1 MIERMKAYRDHYL
14 RCYNAALE
22 RGDQSNAEVNQRL
35 FYDMVDRLV
44 ELGYYGEMNDD

>member
-1 MIERMKAYRDHYL
+1 MIERMKAYRDHYA

-22 RGDQSNAEVNQRL
+22 RGDQSNAEVNLQL

-44 ELGYYGEMNDD
+44 ELGYYGGMDNA